1 MSLLPLQ
8 DAQSRLLGL
17 IKPLPAS
24 EKPLSE
30 CLGHYL
36 AVDVHARRSQPAIDI
51 SAMDGF
57 AIEGSGPW
65 KVVGASRAG
74 APFAGTLA
82 GGEAIRIS
90 TGAALPEGADR
101 ILIKEDAELDGE
113 NLSVLRDAPAQGRH
127 VRVAGFDFA
136 AGDIVLRAGEAITPA
151 AIALAAMAGHSR
163 LPVRRPPVI
172 AILESGDE
180 LSSDPESC
188 GPHQIPSSNGLM
200 LAALF
205 AQFPCKIRRI
215 GPAHDDLASLSQ
227 ALDEADGC
235 DLLVTSGGASVGDH
249 DLIGPA
255 LRAWGATTEFWRVA
269 IKPGKPLMAAAK
281 DDCVVIG
288 LPGNPVSSFVT
299 AFLFALP
306 VVRAMLGSASPLP
319 RAVMLETASDL
330 PATGSR
336 REFIRARL
344 AADGVEPLTEQD
356 SSALLS
362 LSEADG
368 LIERPENCSALEAG
382 ARLPFYPVKNGAIT

>member
-1 MSLLPLQ
+1 MTLLPLQ
-8 DAQSRLLGL
+8 DAQSRLLDL
-17 IKPLPAS
+17 VAPLPAS
-24 EKPLSE
+24 EKPIFE

-36 AVDVHARRSQPAIDI
+36 AADILARRSQPAIDI

-57 AIEGSGPW
+57 AIQGSGPW
-65 KVVGASRAG
+65 EVVGASRAG

-82 GGEAIRIS
+82 RGEAIRIS
-90 TGAALPEGADR
+90 TGAALPKGPDR
-101 ILIKEDAELDGE
+101 ILIKEDAELNGE

-136 AGDIVLRAGEAITPA
+136 AGDVVLRAGVAITPA

-172 AILESGDE
+172 AILESGNE

-205 AQFPCKIRRI
+205 AQYPCEIRRI
-215 GPAHDDLASLSQ
+215 GPVRDDLGSLSQ

-235 DLLVTSGGASVGDH
+235 DLLVTSGGASVGDY

-255 LRAWGATTEFWRVA
+255 LQAWGATTEFWRVA
-269 IKPGKPLMAAAK
+269 IKPGKPLMAATR
-281 DDCVVIG
+281 DECVIIG

-306 VVRAMLGSASPLP
+306 VIRAMLGSASPLP
-319 RAVMLETASDL
+319 RAVMLETASGL

-344 AADGVEPLTEQD
+344 NADRVEPLTEQD

-362 LSEADG
+362 LSQADG
-368 LIERPENCSALEAG
+368 LIERPEGCEELEAG
-382 ARLPFYPVKNGAIT
+382 ARVPFYPVKNGAIA